1 MKTITHEGLE
11 YVLKSDME
19 QAVQSRIQKL
29 SSRAIQ
35 AEELVQQYQDKLDS
49 QAGEL
54 SKIEKLG
61 SRIQE
66 LEGELETA
74 NSRYQRHTTM
84 ADYGFQDPEIREL
97 VEWQYEKAMKGQD
110 NKVPMSDWLKSMKE
124 DPTQAPI
131 TLRPHLKME
140 ATPALEG
147 QPAQANVETAQPG
160 QPAPQEAMEQPA
172 ILPPKTNTGTVQA
185 PVQSGDLLKRLA
197 NEDLDFYRANR
208 DAIRKAWM
216 GGKK

>member
-1 MKTITHEGLE
+1 MKIITHEGLE

-35 AEELVQQYQDKLDS
+35 AEELAKSFQDKLDN

-61 SRIQE
+61 NRIQE
-66 LEGELETA
+66 LEGELDTA

-84 ADYGFQDPEIREL
+84 ADYGFQDPEIRDL
-97 VEWQYEKAMKGQD
+97 VEWQYDKAMKGQD
-110 NKVPMSDWLKSMKE
+110 SKVPMSDWLKSMKE

-131 TLRPHLKME
+131 TLRPHLKVEE
-140 ATPALEG
+140 AAPPEG
-147 QPAQANVETAQPG
+147 QPAQANVETFQPG
-160 QPAPQEAMEQPA
+160 QPAPQVAMDQPA

-185 PVQSGDLLKRLA
+185 PVKSGDLLKRLA
-197 NEDLDFYRANR
+197 TEDLDFYRANR
-208 DAIRKAWM
+208 ESIRKAWM
-216 GGKK
+216 GGNK